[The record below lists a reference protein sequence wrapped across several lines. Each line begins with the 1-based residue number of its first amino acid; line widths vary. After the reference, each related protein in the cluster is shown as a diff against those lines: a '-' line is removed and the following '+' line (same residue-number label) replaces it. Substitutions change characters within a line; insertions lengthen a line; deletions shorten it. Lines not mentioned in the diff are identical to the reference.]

1 MINGR
6 GRAPLIVDP
15 DTGTRPQTKQDR
27 VEQGAMLNHLPVESS
42 CAALVRGGISAR
54 KVTGYLVMTVK
65 ESSEEPLVSK
75 QL

>member
-42 CAALVRGGISAR
+42 CAALVRGRISAR

-65 ESSEEPLVSK
+65 ESSEEPLVSN

>member
-42 CAALVRGGISAR
+42 CAALVGGSVLGRSQDI
-54 KVTGYLVMTVK
+54 
-65 ESSEEPLVSK
+65 
-75 QL
+75 

>member
-42 CAALVRGGISAR
+42 CAALVRGG
-54 KVTGYLVMTVK
+54 GD
-65 ESSEEPLVSK
+65 
-75 QL
+75 QC